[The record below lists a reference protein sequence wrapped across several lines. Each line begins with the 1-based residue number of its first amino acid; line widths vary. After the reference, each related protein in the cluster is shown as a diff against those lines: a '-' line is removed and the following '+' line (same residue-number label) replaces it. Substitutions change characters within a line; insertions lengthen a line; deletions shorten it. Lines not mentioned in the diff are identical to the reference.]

1 MMTYQNRSAI
11 VWRSA
16 LSTTAT
22 LVGGLLV
29 GVLTGSLV
37 HFGLPGSM
45 AEAWRVGIAVVPAL
59 GGTLA
64 GGALWGRVMAGLTG
78 SRETH
83 RMIWAGG
90 LSFGPAVILAAL
102 VLSALEVTLVEQ
114 GRAKLPLHIVFTLIF
129 VPAASFV
136 AASGGLAL
144 GIALRNRQLAAR
156 LALSTGLVGGLAF
169 LAINLMMY
177 ALGWVVGA
185 PGAAQRATMITVLMM
200 SSLGA
205 ALTGGAVIGSV
216 ISNQKYSLPNEEF

>member
-90 LSFGPAVILAAL
+90 LSFSCRRSCAAAIWRWEEGL
-102 VLSALEVTLVEQ
+102 PRK
-114 GRAKLPLHIVFTLIF
+114 GR
-129 VPAASFV
+129 
-136 AASGGLAL
+136 
-144 GIALRNRQLAAR
+144 
-156 LALSTGLVGGLAF
+156 
-169 LAINLMMY
+169 LM
-177 ALGWVVGA
+177 
-185 PGAAQRATMITVLMM
+185 
-200 SSLGA
+200 SC
-205 ALTGGAVIGSV
+205 
-216 ISNQKYSLPNEEF
+216 